1 MATID
6 LNKTIYKQPAE
17 LQKTRKWYKIDATG
31 KTLGKVAV
39 IVADLLLGKNEA
51 HYCDFWDCGGFVV
64 VENADKIAV
73 TGKKLAQK
81 IYYSYSGYKGNLKSR
96 TLQVMLQKKSTDPLW
111 FAVRGMLPKN
121 KLRDSRMK
129 RLKLFTTPSSK
140 YDFLHPIVIN

>member
-1 MATID
+1 MAALD
-6 LNKTIYKQPAE
+6 LNKTVYKQPGE
-17 LQKTRKWYKIDATG
+17 LQKTRKWYKIDAKG
-31 KTLGKVAV
+31 KTLGKLAV
-39 IVADLLLGKNEA
+39 TVADLLLGKNEG

-81 IYYSYSGYKGNLKSR
+81 MYYTYSGYKGNVKSK
-96 TLQVMLQKKSTDPLW
+96 TLQVLLQKKSTDPLW

-129 RLKLFTTPSSK
+129 RLKMFTTESSK
-140 YDFLHPIVIN
+140 YDFLDPIVLN